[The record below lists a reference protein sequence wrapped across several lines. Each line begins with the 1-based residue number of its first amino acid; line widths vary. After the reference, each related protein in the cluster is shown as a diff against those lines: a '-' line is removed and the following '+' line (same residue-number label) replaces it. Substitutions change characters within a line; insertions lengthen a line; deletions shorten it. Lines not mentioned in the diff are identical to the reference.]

1 MNTNTVP
8 SLITKPM
15 LAGKCE
21 RMSNLRFPLLASPK
35 LDGIRCLKIGGRAL
49 TRSFNSVSNAFTR
62 EWIER
67 HLPDGLDGELMV
79 SDATFNETAGHI
91 GRESGEPDFRFHVF
105 DYVSDG
111 VDVPYACRMQ
121 ELARLPDY
129 GRVQKVLPLE
139 IRSLD
144 ELMAYEERCVAE
156 GYEGVMIRTPG
167 FPYKCGRSTEREG
180 WLLKIKRFEDADA
193 VVLDTYEG
201 LTNNN
206 PAEKDAF
213 GRTKRSSSME
223 NKIGRGELGGFVVR
237 HVETGVE
244 FRLGY
249 NHVVGGID
257 RVTLWEQRESVIG
270 KLVRFKHQPSGAKEA
285 PRFPKFCGFREAWD
299 LS

>member
-21 RMSNLRFPLLASPK
+21 RMSALSFPLLATPK

-49 TRSFNSVSNAFTR
+49 TRSFNPISNLHTR
-62 EWIER
+62 EWIEAN
-67 HLPDGLDGELMV
+67 LPDGVDGELIV
-79 SDATFNETAGHI
+79 RGASFSETAGHV
-91 GRESGEPDFRFHVF
+91 GRESGEPDFTFAVF
-105 DYVSDG
+105 DFVNDG
-111 VDVPYACRMQ
+111 LDVPYACRMQ
-121 ELARLPDY
+121 ELARLPEY
-129 GRVQKVLPLE
+129 ERVQKVLPLE
-139 IRSLD
+139 IRSLE
-144 ELMAYEERCVAE
+144 ELTAYEERCVAE
-156 GYEGVMIRTPG
+156 GYEGVMIRTPDS
-167 FPYKCGRSTEREG
+167 PYKCGRSTEREG
-180 WLLKIKRFEDADA
+180 WLLKIKRFEDAEA

-213 GRTKRSSSME
+213 GRTKRSSCME

-257 RVTLWEQRESVIG
+257 RVTLWEQRTSLPG